1 VRCIFLI
8 NLVLFWPFLGLA
20 VSPNEILLNPSLE
33 KEAREISKGLRCL
46 VCQNQSI
53 DDSDA
58 MLARDLRLLVR
69 KKLLAGE
76 SAKEIKKYV
85 VSRYGEFV
93 LLKPPLNTAT
103 LTLWFSPIIILLLGL
118 AFAVFFF
125 KKNMKISKPKN
136 NPVTYLSKKEKE
148 RVEKI
153 LGELD

>member
-1 VRCIFLI
+1 MRCIFLI

-76 SAKEIKKYV
+76 NAKEIKKYV

-103 LTLWFSPIIILLLGL
+103 LALWFSPIIILLLGL
-118 AFAVFFF
+118 TFAIFFF
-125 KKNMKISKPKN
+125 KKNMKLSKAKN
-136 NPVTYLSKKEKE
+136 NPMTYLSKDEKQ

-153 LGELD
+153 LGEFD

>member
-1 VRCIFLI
+1 MRCIFLI

-58 MLARDLRLLVR
+58 MLARDLRLLFR

-76 SAKEIKKYV
+76 NAKEIK
-85 VSRYGEFV
+85 
-93 LLKPPLNTAT
+93 T
-103 LTLWFSPIIILLLGL
+103 
-118 AFAVFFF
+118 
-125 KKNMKISKPKN
+125 MC
-136 NPVTYLSKKEKE
+136 
-148 RVEKI
+148 
-153 LGELD
+153 

>member
-1 VRCIFLI
+1 MPTSTETRNDLTESIIQNNKNDTSFNYQERFHKLT
-8 NLVLFWPFLGLA
+8 
-20 VSPNEILLNPSLE
+20 NE
-33 KEAREISKGLRCL
+33 LRCL

-76 SAKEIKKYV
+76 NAKEIKKYV

-103 LTLWFSPIIILLLGL
+103 LVLWFSPIIVLSLGL
-118 AFAVFFF
+118 TFAVFFF

-136 NPVTYLSKKEKE
+136 NPVTNLSKKEKE

>member
-1 VRCIFLI
+1 MRYIFLL
-8 NLVLFWPFLGLA
+8 NLVLFWPFFGLA

-33 KEAREISKGLRCL
+33 KEARKISKGLRCL

-76 SAKEIKKYV
+76 NAKEIKKYV

-93 LLKPPLNTAT
+93 LLKPPLNTTT
-103 LTLWFSPIIILLLGL
+103 LALWFSPIIILLFGL
-118 AFAVFFF
+118 TFAIFFF
-125 KKNMKISKPKN
+125 KKNMKISKPRN
-136 NPVTYLSKKEKE
+136 NPMPHLSKEDKQ
-148 RVEKI
+148 RLEKI

>member
-1 VRCIFLI
+1 MRYIFLI

-33 KEAREISKGLRCL
+33 KEARKISKGLRCF

-76 SAKEIKKYV
+76 NAKEIKKYV

-103 LTLWFSPIIILLLGL
+103 LVLWFSPIIVLSLGL
-118 AFAVFFF
+118 MFAVFFF
-125 KKNMKISKPKN
+125 KKNMKLSKPKN
-136 NPVTYLSKKEKE
+136 NPMTYLSKEEKQ